1 MNEKLKTILLK
12 FLFSNKGLLFCF
24 NYFLR
29 VNRENKYLVEV
40 NKRKST
46 SIFNY
51 QDLNKSLIYYPF
63 DSFAD
68 NNLYGIAY
76 TLKKYAGISQEKK
89 LNYFIEHGFFFGTYV
104 SQNSVDAYSKNI
116 LSFGNSR
123 KKSIESK
130 TKKTAICIGPYI
142 NYAKSLMPIEKIES
156 LKVKLGNVLLVFPS
170 HSTENL
176 KSNYKGDEFINIIKE
191 RAKNYDT
198 VLICLYYIDS
208 RDKNIINLYAN
219 NNFRIV
225 TAGHKYDF
233 NFLPRLKSIIKLSD
247 YVLSNDLGTHILY
260 CISLGKK
267 QEIKLQKVSY
277 SGTYKKELNLRNTE
291 EQYSLEQEKN
301 KIVNYINNNNLKALE
316 FYVGQNY
323 LKSKDE
329 LKEILLN

>member
-12 FLFSNKGLLFCF
+12 HLFSNKVLLLFF

-29 VNRENKYLVEV
+29 VSRKNKYLVEV
-40 NKRKST
+40 NKRKSN

-51 QDLNKSLIYYPF
+51 QNLNKSLSYYPL

-76 TLKKYAGISQEKK
+76 ALKKYAGISQKKK
-89 LNYFIEHGFFFGTYV
+89 LNYFIEHGFFLGTYV

-116 LSFGNSR
+116 LTFGYSR
-123 KKSIESK
+123 KKSIEAK
-130 TKKTAICIGPYI
+130 TNKSAILVGPYI
-142 NYAKSLMPIEKIES
+142 NYAKSLLSIEKIES
-156 LKVKLGNVLLVFPS
+156 LKVELGNVLLVFPS

-198 VLICLYYIDS
+198 VLICLYYVDS
-208 RDKNIINLYAN
+208 RDKNIIDLYVN
-219 NNFRIV
+219 NDFRIV

-233 NFLPRLKSIIKLSD
+233 NFLSRLKSIIMLSD
-247 YVLSNDLGTHILY
+247 YVLSNDIGTHILY
-260 CISLGKK
+260 CSSLGKK

-277 SGTYKKELNLRNTE
+277 
-291 EQYSLEQEKN
+291 
-301 KIVNYINNNNLKALE
+301 
-316 FYVGQNY
+316 
-323 LKSKDE
+323 
-329 LKEILLN
+329 